1 MASTT
6 TILIFWTIFN
16 LTHPMSCQMDDQ
28 VEELSVPKPQHGAL
42 TSTLA
47 PTIWIGLGAILIA
60 IRTLGVPL
68 LISKNKITA
77 FLKRHF
83 EKPVVPKK
91 VKKSKLLKVVHY
103 SAKDKYIILQDR
115 HGNKVKYGLPS

>member
-6 TILIFWTIFN
+6 TILIFLTILN
-16 LTHPMSCQMDDQ
+16 LTHPMSNSVTRKWAKNYHIDPALMDDQ

-77 FLKRHF
+77 LLKRHF
-83 EKPVVPKK
+83 K
-91 VKKSKLLKVVHY
+91 
-103 SAKDKYIILQDR
+103 
-115 HGNKVKYGLPS
+115 